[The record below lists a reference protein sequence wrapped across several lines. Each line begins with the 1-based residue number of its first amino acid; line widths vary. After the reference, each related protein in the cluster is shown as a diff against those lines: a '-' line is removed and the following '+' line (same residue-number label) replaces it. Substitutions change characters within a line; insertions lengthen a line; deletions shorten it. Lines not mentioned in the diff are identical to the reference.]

1 VTSASSRPALRL
13 AVASGVDLAAAIDAF
28 LSQPDL
34 APTTRAKYRQTLA
47 AVEDELGDAPMTG
60 AGLAVVVVVLVVAQR
75 WHHASPA
82 TWNRH
87 VATVRSFVRYCA
99 RTRILEID
107 GDVELAR
114 RAEKHDH
121 TRSIPSA
128 SLERLWE
135 RRDIDLR
142 ERTLWRLLY
151 ETAARADEVLRLNV
165 EDLDIPAKRARTRS
179 KGGDVD
185 WLFFGSGSARLLPR
199 LFAGRRAGPVFLSG
213 LRPSPARAPAAA
225 DICPPTG
232 HARLSYRRAAEL
244 LVDQTGWTL
253 HQFRH
258 SALTHLAEDNVQL
271 PLLMAKSR
279 HRSLRTLQRYARPG
293 PDAVAALTAAHDPA
307 RRR

>member
-1 VTSASSRPALRL
+1 VTTARSRPALRL
-13 AVASGVDLAAAIDAF
+13 TVASGVDLAAAIDAF

-34 APTTRAKYRQTLA
+34 ASTTRAKYRQTLTIL
-47 AVEDELGDAPMTG
+47 EDELGDAPATG
-60 AGLAVVVVVLVVAQR
+60 PGLAGVVEQR

-87 VATVRSFVRYCA
+87 VATVRSFARYCA
-99 RTRILEID
+99 RTRILAID
-107 GDVELAR
+107 GDVELQR

-121 TRSIPSA
+121 TPSIPMA

-151 ETAARADEVLRLNV
+151 ETAARADEVLCLNV

-179 KGGDVD
+179 KGGDTD
-185 WLFFGSGSARLLPR
+185 WLFFASGSTRLLPR
-199 LFAGRRAGPVFLSG
+199 LIAGRRAGPVFLSN
-213 LRPSPARAPAAA
+213 LRPSPARAPAAG
-225 DICPPTG
+225 DICSVTG
-232 HARLSYRRAAEL
+232 RARLSYRRAAEL
-244 LVDQTGWTL
+244 LVAQTGWTL

-258 SALTHLAEDNVQL
+258 SALTHLAENDVQL